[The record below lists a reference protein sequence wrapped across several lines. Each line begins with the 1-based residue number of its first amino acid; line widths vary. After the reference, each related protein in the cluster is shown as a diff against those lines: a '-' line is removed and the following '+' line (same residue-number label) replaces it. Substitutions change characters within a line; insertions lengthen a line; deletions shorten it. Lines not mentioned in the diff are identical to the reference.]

1 MPLTKGHSQ
10 KTVSH
15 NIAEMI
21 NAGHP
26 RDQAVAAALATA
38 RKYAEGGSIHPVAK
52 QIFQAIKGHGGKGH
66 YGIRV
71 DESDGPHAVLQK
83 GETVPKSRIW
93 KNGELT
99 GRTLVG
105 SSAIKLPK
113 TEEGIHKALDNY
125 GFLGNSKRQ
134 YYYGDK
140 VHLIHSLEAP
150 HRGADEGEGV
160 FKNATLV
167 DRWNKDNPGNSPVR
181 PNKTTFAEGGAPANS
196 KQTEQFPHVETH
208 AGPIHSHVA
217 GRTDHLPMHVE
228 SGSYVL
234 PADIVSGFGEGNTN
248 AGFKIAKSIFSQPF
262 YSDKKPGGT
271 GPYAYTP
278 APYDQPIPEKASGG
292 EVESESMRQAKEFIK
307 GLSEDYG
314 HSIDPA
320 KGGSVYV
327 KVHKKIRNK
336 NGSFDKRG
344 RTIPIGKS
352 GFKARFADHGSYFGH
367 TISVDPVSKNSVSDA
382 HDLLK
387 YISGESDKHP
397 SVYTSRIDPRTGN
410 QYRAPF
416 VYDKGLDKSGMNPIH
431 PDWSKGEIAENKKTG
446 ELSSKVEMPK
456 YQSGGSVDHSAKPV
470 PIVAAGGEYVITP
483 EEVKRLGNGSME
495 DGHKILDHFVT
506 GYRAHLIK
514 TLKKLP
520 GPKKS

>member
-10 KTVSH
+10 KTISH
-15 NIAEMI
+15 NIEEMI
-21 NAGHP
+21 DAGHP

-38 RKYAEGGSIHPVAK
+38 RKYAEGGTSIGTSGNPK
-52 QIFQAIKGHGGKGH
+52 Q
-66 YGIRV
+66 
-71 DESDGPHAVLQK
+71 P
-83 GETVPKSRIW
+83 
-93 KNGELT
+93 
-99 GRTLVG
+99 
-105 SSAIKLPK
+105 
-113 TEEGIHKALDNY
+113 
-125 GFLGNSKRQ
+125 
-134 YYYGDK
+134 
-140 VHLIHSLEAP
+140 EA
-150 HRGADEGEGV
+150 
-160 FKNATLV
+160 
-167 DRWNKDNPGNSPVR
+167 
-181 PNKTTFAEGGAPANS
+181 
-196 KQTEQFPHVETH
+196 FPQVETH

-217 GRTDHLPMHVE
+217 GRTDHLPMHVK

-262 YSDKKPGGT
+262 YNDKKPGGT

-446 ELSSKVEMPK
+446 ELSSKDEMPK